1 MDLLTV
7 FNITLPLTNPV
18 LIFSVILFV
27 ILFTPILLD
36 RISIPHL
43 IGLIIAGI
51 LIGPYGF
58 NLITRDSSIV
68 LFGTVGLLYIMFI
81 SSLEMDMD
89 EFRKNTGKSS
99 LFGFYTFLVPMVLG
113 TLTSFYLLKFS
124 WITSV
129 LLASMYA
136 SNTLIT
142 YPIVSKLGIAKT
154 RAVNISIGA
163 TIITTVAALLVLAII
178 VGMTRGEITPAFWIR
193 MAISFLLF
201 GVVIIFVFPRI
212 GRWFFKRY
220 HESVGQYIFVLGMV
234 FLGSFL
240 SQLAGIEPIVGAFLV
255 GMSLNKLIP
264 ATSPLMNRIEFVGNA
279 LFIPIF
285 LIGVG
290 MLIDLR
296 SFLTDRNTIV
306 VALVMTV
313 VATAAK
319 WIAAWMAQKTF
330 KYTATSP
337 LMNRIEFVGNAL
349 FIPIFLIGV
358 GMLID
363 LRSFLTDRNTIV
375 VALVM
380 TVVATAAKWIAAWMA
395 QKTFKYTATERG
407 LMFGLTNSQAASTL
421 AAVLVG
427 YNVILGTAA
436 DGTPI
441 RLLNDAVLNGT
452 VIMILITCTIASFVT
467 QKSAQQTVLGEIT
480 TDEMPGEADME
491 EKVLIPLGNID
502 NVEELVNLSVTVKS
516 NARSGVLIGLNII
529 NNMQQN
535 LAAEKNAL
543 RLMEKAQKV
552 ASATE
557 NTLLPL
563 VRYDINLVNGISS
576 VVKENKVTDLIIGLH
591 EKRGITD
598 TFLGDLTNGILNT
611 CNTTTLIYR
620 AVQPLSTIRR
630 TIVYVPDNAEKEI
643 GFPYWLVKIWNIGR
657 NTGSDL
663 IFYGAAEIMQ
673 LLQRIHFK
681 HPVTAEFRTYNDW
694 DNFLALSKEVRRN
707 DNLVF
712 VLSRKDYPSY
722 HPLMAQ
728 IPLFINTYFS
738 TQSFTLV
745 FPMQSGVAEE
755 VQFNATSPSMYE
767 PLSGAF
773 DKGDDLLRIV
783 SRLFR
788 KK

>member
-1 MDLLTV
+1 M
-7 FNITLPLTNPV
+7 TLPLTNPV

-36 RISIPHL
+36 RLSIPNL

-51 LIGPYGF
+51 LIGPNGF

-81 SSLEMDMD
+81 SSLEMDAD
-89 EFRKNTGKSS
+89 EFWKNTGKSS
-99 LFGFYTFLVPMVLG
+99 IFGFYTFIVPMILG
-113 TLTSFYLLKFS
+113 TLTSYYLLKFS

-142 YPIVSKLGIAKT
+142 YPIVSKLGIAKN

-163 TIITTVAALLVLAII
+163 TIITTVGALIVLAII
-178 VGMTRGEITPAFWIR
+178 VGMTKGEINTAFWIR

-201 GVVIIFVFPRI
+201 GLVIIFVFPLI

-264 ATSPLMNRIEFVGNA
+264 VTSPLMNRIEFVGNA

-290 MLIDLR
+290 MLIDVR
-296 SFLTDRNTIV
+296 SFLTDRNAFF

-330 KYTATSP
+330 
-337 LMNRIEFVGNAL
+337 N
-349 FIPIFLIGV
+349 
-358 GMLID
+358 
-363 LRSFLTDRNTIV
+363 
-375 VALVM
+375 
-380 TVVATAAKWIAAWMA
+380 
-395 QKTFKYTATERG
+395 YTATERG

-441 RLLNDAVLNGT
+441 RLLNDTVLNGT
-452 VIMILITCTIASFVT
+452 VIMILISCTIASFVT
-467 QKSAQQTVLGEIT
+467 QKSAQQTVLSEIT
-480 TDEMPGEADME
+480 ADEIPGEAEMD
-491 EKVLIPLGNID
+491 EKILIPLGNID
-502 NVEELVNLSVTVKS
+502 NVDELVNLSVTVKS
-516 NARSGVLIGLNII
+516 NLRNGVLIGLNII
-529 NNMQQN
+529 NNLQQN
-535 LAAEKNAL
+535 PAAEKNAV
-543 RLMEKAQKV
+543 RLMEKAQKA
-552 ASATE
+552 ASATD

-563 VRYDINLVNGISS
+563 IRYDINLVNGISS

-591 EKRGITD
+591 EKRGISD
-598 TFLGDLTNGILNT
+598 SFLGDLTNGILNT

-620 AVQPLSTIRR
+620 AVQPLSTIKR

-673 LLQRIHFK
+673 LLQRIHVK
-681 HPVTAEFRTYNDW
+681 HPVTAEFRSYNDW
-694 DNFLALSKEVRRN
+694 DNFLALSKEVKRN

-722 HPLMAQ
+722 HPLMAEM
-728 IPLFINTYFS
+728 PNFLNNYFS
-738 TQSFTLV
+738 MHSFTLV

-755 VQFNATSPSMYE
+755 IQFNATSPSMYE
-767 PLSGAF
+767 PLSGSF

-783 SRLFR
+783 TRLFR

>member
-36 RISIPHL
+36 RLSIPHL

-330 KYTATSP
+330 KYS
-337 LMNRIEFVGNAL
+337 
-349 FIPIFLIGV
+349 
-358 GMLID
+358 
-363 LRSFLTDRNTIV
+363 
-375 VALVM
+375 
-380 TVVATAAKWIAAWMA
+380 
-395 QKTFKYTATERG
+395 ATERG

-467 QKSAQQTVLGEIT
+467 QKRAQQTVLGEIT

>member
-1 MDLLTV
+1 
-7 FNITLPLTNPV
+7 
-18 LIFSVILFV
+18 
-27 ILFTPILLD
+27 
-36 RISIPHL
+36 
-43 IGLIIAGI
+43 
-51 LIGPYGF
+51 
-58 NLITRDSSIV
+58 
-68 LFGTVGLLYIMFI
+68 
-81 SSLEMDMD
+81 
-89 EFRKNTGKSS
+89 
-99 LFGFYTFLVPMVLG
+99 
-113 TLTSFYLLKFS
+113 
-124 WITSV
+124 
-129 LLASMYA
+129 
-136 SNTLIT
+136 
-142 YPIVSKLGIAKT
+142 
-154 RAVNISIGA
+154 
-163 TIITTVAALLVLAII
+163 
-178 VGMTRGEITPAFWIR
+178 
-193 MAISFLLF
+193 
-201 GVVIIFVFPRI
+201 
-212 GRWFFKRY
+212 
-220 HESVGQYIFVLGMV
+220 
-234 FLGSFL
+234 
-240 SQLAGIEPIVGAFLV
+240 
-255 GMSLNKLIP
+255 
-264 ATSPLMNRIEFVGNA
+264 
-279 LFIPIF
+279 
-285 LIGVG
+285 
-290 MLIDLR
+290 
-296 SFLTDRNTIV
+296 
-306 VALVMTV
+306 
-313 VATAAK
+313 
-319 WIAAWMAQKTF
+319 
-330 KYTATSP
+330 
-337 LMNRIEFVGNAL
+337 
-349 FIPIFLIGV
+349 
-358 GMLID
+358 
-363 LRSFLTDRNTIV
+363 
-375 VALVM
+375 
-380 TVVATAAKWIAAWMA
+380 
-395 QKTFKYTATERG
+395 
-407 LMFGLTNSQAASTL
+407 
-421 AAVLVG
+421 
-427 YNVILGTAA
+427 
-436 DGTPI
+436 
-441 RLLNDAVLNGT
+441 
-452 VIMILITCTIASFVT
+452 MILITCTIASFVT

-491 EKVLIPLGNID
+491 EKVLIPLENID

-783 SRLFR
+783 TRLFR

>member
-36 RISIPHL
+36 RLSIPHL

-330 KYTATSP
+330 KYS
-337 LMNRIEFVGNAL
+337 
-349 FIPIFLIGV
+349 
-358 GMLID
+358 
-363 LRSFLTDRNTIV
+363 
-375 VALVM
+375 
-380 TVVATAAKWIAAWMA
+380 
-395 QKTFKYTATERG
+395 ATERG

-436 DGTPI
+436 DDTPI

-467 QKSAQQTVLGEIT
+467 QKRAQQTVLGEIT

-516 NARSGVLIGLNII
+516 NARSGF
-529 NNMQQN
+529 
-535 LAAEKNAL
+535 
-543 RLMEKAQKV
+543 
-552 ASATE
+552 S
-557 NTLLPL
+557 L
-563 VRYDINLVNGISS
+563 V
-576 VVKENKVTDLIIGLH
+576 
-591 EKRGITD
+591 
-598 TFLGDLTNGILNT
+598 
-611 CNTTTLIYR
+611 
-620 AVQPLSTIRR
+620 
-630 TIVYVPDNAEKEI
+630 
-643 GFPYWLVKIWNIGR
+643 
-657 NTGSDL
+657 
-663 IFYGAAEIMQ
+663 
-673 LLQRIHFK
+673 
-681 HPVTAEFRTYNDW
+681 
-694 DNFLALSKEVRRN
+694 
-707 DNLVF
+707 
-712 VLSRKDYPSY
+712 
-722 HPLMAQ
+722 
-728 IPLFINTYFS
+728 
-738 TQSFTLV
+738 
-745 FPMQSGVAEE
+745 
-755 VQFNATSPSMYE
+755 
-767 PLSGAF
+767 
-773 DKGDDLLRIV
+773 
-783 SRLFR
+783 
-788 KK
+788 

>member
-36 RISIPHL
+36 RLSIPHL

-330 KYTATSP
+330 KYS
-337 LMNRIEFVGNAL
+337 
-349 FIPIFLIGV
+349 
-358 GMLID
+358 
-363 LRSFLTDRNTIV
+363 
-375 VALVM
+375 
-380 TVVATAAKWIAAWMA
+380 
-395 QKTFKYTATERG
+395 ATERG

-783 SRLFR
+783 TRLFR

>member
-1 MDLLTV
+1 M
-7 FNITLPLTNPV
+7 TLPLTNPV

-36 RISIPHL
+36 RLSIPNL

-51 LIGPYGF
+51 LIGPNGF

-81 SSLEMDMD
+81 SSLEMDAD
-89 EFRKNTGKSS
+89 EFWKNTGKSS
-99 LFGFYTFLVPMVLG
+99 IFGFYTFIVPMILG
-113 TLTSFYLLKFS
+113 TLTSYYLLKFS

-142 YPIVSKLGIAKT
+142 YPIVSKLGIAKN

-163 TIITTVAALLVLAII
+163 TIITTVGALIVLAII
-178 VGMTRGEITPAFWIR
+178 VGMTKGEINTAFWIR

-201 GVVIIFVFPRI
+201 GLVIIFVFPLI

-264 ATSPLMNRIEFVGNA
+264 VTSPLMNRIEFVGNA

-290 MLIDLR
+290 MLIDVR
-296 SFLTDRNTIV
+296 SFLTDRNAFF

-330 KYTATSP
+330 
-337 LMNRIEFVGNAL
+337 N
-349 FIPIFLIGV
+349 
-358 GMLID
+358 
-363 LRSFLTDRNTIV
+363 
-375 VALVM
+375 
-380 TVVATAAKWIAAWMA
+380 
-395 QKTFKYTATERG
+395 YTATERG

-441 RLLNDAVLNGT
+441 RLLNDTVLNGT

-467 QKSAQQTVLGEIT
+467 QKSAQQTVLSEIT
-480 TDEMPGEADME
+480 ADEIPGEAEMD
-491 EKVLIPLGNID
+491 EKILIPLGNID
-502 NVEELVNLSVTVKS
+502 NVDELVNLSVTVKS
-516 NARSGVLIGLNII
+516 NLRNGVLIGLNII
-529 NNMQQN
+529 NNLQQN
-535 LAAEKNAL
+535 PAAEKNAV
-543 RLMEKAQKV
+543 RLMEKAQKA
-552 ASATE
+552 ASATD

-563 VRYDINLVNGISS
+563 IRYDINLVNGISS

-591 EKRGITD
+591 EKRGISD
-598 TFLGDLTNGILNT
+598 SFLGDLTNGILNT

-620 AVQPLSTIRR
+620 AVQPLSTIKR

-673 LLQRIHFK
+673 LLQRIHVK
-681 HPVTAEFRTYNDW
+681 HPVTAEFRSYNDW
-694 DNFLALSKEVRRN
+694 DNFLALSKEVKRN

-722 HPLMAQ
+722 HPLMAEM
-728 IPLFINTYFS
+728 PNFLNNYFS
-738 TQSFTLV
+738 MHSFTLV

-755 VQFNATSPSMYE
+755 IQFNATSPSMYE
-767 PLSGAF
+767 PLSGSF

-783 SRLFR
+783 TRLFR

>member
-330 KYTATSP
+330 KYS
-337 LMNRIEFVGNAL
+337 
-349 FIPIFLIGV
+349 
-358 GMLID
+358 
-363 LRSFLTDRNTIV
+363 
-375 VALVM
+375 
-380 TVVATAAKWIAAWMA
+380 
-395 QKTFKYTATERG
+395 ATERG

>member
-36 RISIPHL
+36 RLSIPHL

-330 KYTATSP
+330 KYS
-337 LMNRIEFVGNAL
+337 
-349 FIPIFLIGV
+349 
-358 GMLID
+358 
-363 LRSFLTDRNTIV
+363 
-375 VALVM
+375 
-380 TVVATAAKWIAAWMA
+380 
-395 QKTFKYTATERG
+395 ATERG

>member
-1 MDLLTV
+1 MTLTAV
-7 FNITLPLTNPV
+7 INMTLPLTNPV

-36 RISIPHL
+36 RLSIPNL

-51 LIGPYGF
+51 LIGPNGF

-81 SSLEMDMD
+81 SSLEMDAD
-89 EFRKNTGKSS
+89 EFWKNTGKSS
-99 LFGFYTFLVPMVLG
+99 IFGFYTFIVPMILG
-113 TLTSFYLLKFS
+113 TLTSYYLLKFS

-142 YPIVSKLGIAKT
+142 YPIVSKLGIAKN

-163 TIITTVAALLVLAII
+163 TIITTVGALIVLAII
-178 VGMTRGEITPAFWIR
+178 VGMTKGEINTAFWIR

-201 GVVIIFVFPRI
+201 GLVIIFVFPLI

-264 ATSPLMNRIEFVGNA
+264 VTSPLMNRIEFVGNA

-290 MLIDLR
+290 MLIDVR
-296 SFLTDRNTIV
+296 SFLTDRNAFF

-330 KYTATSP
+330 
-337 LMNRIEFVGNAL
+337 N
-349 FIPIFLIGV
+349 
-358 GMLID
+358 
-363 LRSFLTDRNTIV
+363 
-375 VALVM
+375 
-380 TVVATAAKWIAAWMA
+380 
-395 QKTFKYTATERG
+395 YTATERG

-441 RLLNDAVLNGT
+441 RLLNDTVLNGT

-467 QKSAQQTVLGEIT
+467 QKSAQQTVLSEIT
-480 TDEMPGEADME
+480 ADEIPGEAEMD
-491 EKVLIPLGNID
+491 EKILIPLGNID
-502 NVEELVNLSVTVKS
+502 NVDELVNLSVTVKS
-516 NARSGVLIGLNII
+516 NLRNGVLIGLNII
-529 NNMQQN
+529 NNLQQN
-535 LAAEKNAL
+535 PAAEKNAV
-543 RLMEKAQKV
+543 RLMEKAQKA
-552 ASATE
+552 ASATD

-563 VRYDINLVNGISS
+563 IRYDINLVNGISS

-591 EKRGITD
+591 EKRGISD
-598 TFLGDLTNGILNT
+598 SFLGDLTNGILNT

-620 AVQPLSTIRR
+620 AVQPLSTIKR

-673 LLQRIHFK
+673 LLQRIHVK
-681 HPVTAEFRTYNDW
+681 HPVTAEFRSYNDW
-694 DNFLALSKEVRRN
+694 DNFLALSKEVKRN

-722 HPLMAQ
+722 HPLMAEM
-728 IPLFINTYFS
+728 PNFLNNYFS
-738 TQSFTLV
+738 MHSFTLV

-755 VQFNATSPSMYE
+755 IQFNATSPSMYE
-767 PLSGAF
+767 PLSGSF

-783 SRLFR
+783 TRLFR

>member
-36 RISIPHL
+36 RLSIPHL

-330 KYTATSP
+330 KYS
-337 LMNRIEFVGNAL
+337 
-349 FIPIFLIGV
+349 
-358 GMLID
+358 
-363 LRSFLTDRNTIV
+363 
-375 VALVM
+375 
-380 TVVATAAKWIAAWMA
+380 
-395 QKTFKYTATERG
+395 ATERG

-436 DGTPI
+436 DDTPI

-467 QKSAQQTVLGEIT
+467 QKRAQQTVLGEIT

>member
-36 RISIPHL
+36 RLSIPHL

-264 ATSPLMNRIEFVGNA
+264 
-279 LFIPIF
+279 
-285 LIGVG
+285 
-290 MLIDLR
+290 
-296 SFLTDRNTIV
+296 
-306 VALVMTV
+306 
-313 VATAAK
+313 
-319 WIAAWMAQKTF
+319 
-330 KYTATSP
+330 ATSP

-783 SRLFR
+783 TRLFR

>member
-1 MDLLTV
+1 MTLTAV
-7 FNITLPLTNPV
+7 INMTLPLTNPV

-36 RISIPHL
+36 RLSIPNL

-51 LIGPYGF
+51 LIGPNGF

-81 SSLEMDMD
+81 SSLEMDAD
-89 EFRKNTGKSS
+89 EFWKNTGKSS
-99 LFGFYTFLVPMVLG
+99 IFGFYTFIVPMILG
-113 TLTSFYLLKFS
+113 TLTSYYLLKFS

-142 YPIVSKLGIAKT
+142 YPIVSKLGIAKN

-163 TIITTVAALLVLAII
+163 TIITTVGALIVLAII
-178 VGMTRGEITPAFWIR
+178 VGMTKGEINTAFWIR

-201 GVVIIFVFPRI
+201 GLVIIFVFPLI

-264 ATSPLMNRIEFVGNA
+264 VTSPLMNRIEFVGNA

-290 MLIDLR
+290 MLIDVR
-296 SFLTDRNTIV
+296 SFLTDRNAFF

-330 KYTATSP
+330 
-337 LMNRIEFVGNAL
+337 N
-349 FIPIFLIGV
+349 
-358 GMLID
+358 
-363 LRSFLTDRNTIV
+363 
-375 VALVM
+375 
-380 TVVATAAKWIAAWMA
+380 
-395 QKTFKYTATERG
+395 YTATERG

-441 RLLNDAVLNGT
+441 RLLNDTVLNGT

-467 QKSAQQTVLGEIT
+467 QKSAQQTVLSEIT
-480 TDEMPGEADME
+480 ADEIPGEAEMD
-491 EKVLIPLGNID
+491 EKILIPLGNID
-502 NVEELVNLSVTVKS
+502 NVDELVNLSVTVKS
-516 NARSGVLIGLNII
+516 NLRSGVLIGLNII
-529 NNMQQN
+529 NNLQQN
-535 LAAEKNAL
+535 PAAEKNAV
-543 RLMEKAQKV
+543 RLMEKAQKA
-552 ASATE
+552 ASATD

-563 VRYDINLVNGISS
+563 IRYDINLVNGISS

-591 EKRGITD
+591 EKRGISD
-598 TFLGDLTNGILNT
+598 SFLGDLTNGILNT

-620 AVQPLSTIRR
+620 AVQPLSTIKR

-673 LLQRIHFK
+673 LLQRIHVK
-681 HPVTAEFRTYNDW
+681 HPVTAEFRSYNDW
-694 DNFLALSKEVRRN
+694 DNFLALSKEVKRN

-722 HPLMAQ
+722 HPLMAEM
-728 IPLFINTYFS
+728 PNFLNNYFS
-738 TQSFTLV
+738 MHSFTLV

-755 VQFNATSPSMYE
+755 IQFNATSPSMYE
-767 PLSGAF
+767 PLSGSF

-783 SRLFR
+783 TRLFR